1 MATAIKKRPK
11 AWTVDDMTV
20 MAHFAKREL
29 DLQAALREAIVQDGR
44 SHYAIGK
51 AAGVEPNVI
60 DRFISGE
67 RDIRLA
73 TAAKIAA
80 AVCFS
85 LVPVP
90 ECFRPSASAE

>member
-1 MATAIKKRPK
+1 MATATRRKHP
-11 AWTVDDMTV
+11 AMTSDELTPLV
-20 MAHFAKREL
+20 RFCHKGL
-29 DLQAALREAIVQDGR
+29 DLQTALREAIVQDGR

-60 DRFISGE
+60 DRFVSGE

-73 TAAKIAA
+73 TAGKIAA
-80 AVCFS
+80 AVCIS

-90 ECFRPSASAE
+90 ECFRPAALAE